1 MKWLILSL
9 LCIQLSE
16 CLHRMPLHRGKSKRS
31 ILEERGELKHFL
43 ETHRFDS
50 ALKYRALFPNLPA
63 QMGNEPL
70 LNSLDTYYYGSITV
84 GTPPQSFT
92 VLLDTGSSN
101 LWVPSVYC
109 YSTSCDNHAKFDPSQ
124 SSTFSSTGKSFSMSY
139 GAGSLSGYFGY
150 DTVTVA
156 GITISH
162 QELGLSKLEP
172 GSYFGYAPFDGV
184 LGLAYPSLARGG
196 ATPVFNNMI
205 NDNLLEQSLFSV
217 YLKRNSNSQDG
228 GEVLFGGIDYSL
240 YSGQITWVP
249 LIQEVFWTIAV
260 QSVIINGQSSF
271 CSQGCQ
277 ATIDTGTPRITV
289 PHQYLTEFLQEI
301 GVQVNPSTD
310 YLVNCDNI
318 PNMPTLTFVINGVEF
333 PIPASVY
340 VIRQNGF
347 CIAGFMPTYV
357 YPPTNDGPLWI
368 LGDVFLGAFYSI
380 FDMGNNRMGF
390 ATAV

>member
-1 MKWLILSL
+1 
-9 LCIQLSE
+9 
-16 CLHRMPLHRGKSKRS
+16 MPLHRGKSVRDV
-31 ILEERGELKHFL
+31 LEERGELKNFL
-43 ETHRFDS
+43 ETHRFDA
-50 ALKYRALFPNLPA
+50 ALKYRALFPDVPA

-70 LNSLDTYYYGSITV
+70 LNSLDTFYYGSITV

-109 YSTSCDNHAKFDPSQ
+109 YSTSCDNHAKFDPTQ
-124 SSTFSSTGKSFSMSY
+124 SSTFSSNGKTFSMSY

-150 DTVTVA
+150 DTVNVA
-156 GITISH
+156 GISISH

-196 ATPVFNNMI
+196 ATPVFDNMI
-205 NDNLLEQSLFSV
+205 SDNLVEQPLFSV
-217 YLKRNSNSQDG
+217 YLK
-228 GEVLFGGIDYSL
+228 
-240 YSGQITWVP
+240 
-249 LIQEVFWTIAV
+249 
-260 QSVIINGQSSF
+260 SVI
-271 CSQGCQ
+271 CSIQQ
-277 ATIDTGTPRITV
+277 
-289 PHQYLTEFLQEI
+289 
-301 GVQVNPSTD
+301 
-310 YLVNCDNI
+310 YLVNCDNV

-333 PIPASVY
+333 PLPPSVY

-368 LGDVFLGAFYSI
+368 LGDVFLGAFYSV
-380 FDMGNNRMGF
+380 FDRGNNRMGF